1 MNLIIYKQY
10 ETIELFLVTV
20 LQSVNRDCMLSFIP
34 YLKTYVATMNL
45 RAFHFLFHQ
54 LKVSVAIVEP
64 KRFWR
69 YELKDGLKGGIE
81 LLPC

>member
-1 MNLIIYKQY
+1 M
-10 ETIELFLVTV
+10 
-20 LQSVNRDCMLSFIP
+20 LQSVNGDGIPSFIP
-34 YLKTYVATMNL
+34 YLKPMLQRLNL

-81 LLPC
+81 LLTC

>member
-1 MNLIIYKQY
+1 M
-10 ETIELFLVTV
+10 
-20 LQSVNRDCMLSFIP
+20 LQRL
-34 YLKTYVATMNL
+34 NL

>member
-1 MNLIIYKQY
+1 M
-10 ETIELFLVTV
+10 
-20 LQSVNRDCMLSFIP
+20 LQRL
-34 YLKTYVATMNL
+34 NL

-81 LLPC
+81 LLPCEYKSWNTNELLLERKCEKSIPQKQSPPYRLIIVFI